1 MRNLVAHKGGAGA
14 PRTTWQWEDPEGF
27 TRKKPTREDIERV
40 ARAVA
45 AEEGGD
51 YSSTAGMFIPFDRET
66 WEAGSQYV
74 KQWESLN
81 PYTTVGIKVNPELQP
96 QDDSDEEWAW
106 FVDEI
111 KQRVREAIKRAD
123 WPDDDDVDYYWE

>member
-1 MRNLVAHKGGAGA
+1 M
-14 PRTTWQWEDPEGF
+14 
-27 TRKKPTREDIERV
+27 

-45 AEEGGD
+45 VEDGGG
-51 YSSTAGMFIPFDRET
+51 STTAGMFLPFDRET

-74 KQWESLN
+74 SQVESLN
-81 PYTTVGIKVNPELQP
+81 PYTTVGIKINPELQP

-111 KQRVREAIKRAD
+111 EQRVREAIKRAD
-123 WPDDDDVDYYWE
+123 RTADDD

>member
-1 MRNLVAHKGGAGA
+1 MGDW
-14 PRTTWQWEDPEGF
+14 TWEDPAGF
-27 TRKKPTREDIERV
+27 TRRTPTREDIERV

-45 AEEGGD
+45 VEDGGG
-51 YSSTAGMFIPFDRET
+51 STTAGMFLPFDRET

-74 KQWESLN
+74 SQVESLN
-81 PYTTVGIKVNPELQP
+81 PFTTVGIKINPELQP

-111 KQRVREAIKRAD
+111 EQRVREAIKRAD
-123 WPDDDDVDYYWE
+123 RPADDD

>member
-1 MRNLVAHKGGAGA
+1 MGDW
-14 PRTTWQWEDPEGF
+14 TWEDPAGF
-27 TRKKPTREDIERV
+27 TRRTPTREDIERV

-45 AEEGGD
+45 VEDGGG
-51 YSSTAGMFIPFDRET
+51 STTAGMFLPFDRET

-74 KQWESLN
+74 SQVESLN
-81 PYTTVGIKVNPELQP
+81 PFTTVGIKINPELQP

-111 KQRVREAIKRAD
+111 EQRVREAIKRAD
-123 WPDDDDVDYYWE
+123 GPDDDDVDYYWE

>member
-1 MRNLVAHKGGAGA
+1 MND
-14 PRTTWQWEDPEGF
+14 WQWEDPEGF

-45 AEEGGD
+45 AEEGG
-51 YSSTAGMFIPFDRET
+51 YCSSTSGMFLPFDRET

-74 KQWESLN
+74 SQVESLN
-81 PYTTVGIKVNPELQP
+81 PYTTVGIKINPELQP

-111 KQRVREAIKRAD
+111 EQRVREAIKRAD
-123 WPDDDDVDYYWE
+123 GPDDDDVDYYWE